1 MKVYS
6 LLLVFQCYIDVNM
19 ISLISVVS
27 FCYIILVSNCSV
39 DIRMKVLLKLFSFS
53 S

>member
-1 MKVYS
+1 MRVYS
-6 LLLVFQCYIDVNM
+6 LLLVFQCYNDVNM